1 MSWEEKTVL
10 DERTRF
16 IAALL
21 EEGAEM
27 AETCR
32 QYGISRKTGYKWWD
46 RFDQEGPSG
55 LEDRSRAPHHRPH
68 AVPEALVRKILTAKH
83 DHPTWGPKKLRT
95 WLGKKLPSKPWPS
108 LSTFAEILKRH
119 GLTAPRKPRRRIVPS
134 QRPFIGVAE
143 PNAVW
148 TADFKGDF
156 LTGDKTRCYPLTIAD
171 CHSRY
176 LLRCQALTRPNTEQS
191 MPVFEAAFREFGLPA
206 AIRTDNGSPFAATGV
221 AGLTRL
227 SAWFIKLGIVPE
239 RIEPG
244 HPEQNGR
251 HERMH
256 RTLKEDTAAPPKATL
271 TAQQKAFNVFLHEYC
286 YERPHEALD
295 MEVPASLY
303 QHSPRAMPKRVESP
317 TYDPA
322 ELEVRKVNGNGTIGF
337 EKRVFFVSGA
347 LKREHV
353 GLRYLG
359 ESRWVVQFAFM
370 ELGIVDL
377 RQVGHYIKMQ
387 PLPPSMSWD
396 AATRIK
402 APERE
407 E

>member
-1 MSWEEKTVL
+1 MPWEETTVL
-10 DERTRF
+10 DEKMRF

-21 EEGAEM
+21 DGEEM
-27 AETCR
+27 AATCR
-32 QYGISRKTGYKWWD
+32 QYRISRKTGYKWWD
-46 RFDQEGPSG
+46 RFDAEGPSG
-55 LEDRSRAPHHRPH
+55 LEERSRAPLNSPH
-68 AVPEALVRKILTAKH
+68 AVSEELVRDILEARRK
-83 DHPTWGPKKLRT
+83 HPTWGPKKLKK
-95 WLGKKLPSKPWPS
+95 WLGKKFPKKSWPS
-108 LSTFAEILKRH
+108 RSTFSEILKRH
-119 GLTAPRKPRRRIVPS
+119 GLTAPRKPRRRVVPS

-156 LTGDKTRCYPLTIAD
+156 LTGDRTRCYPLTIAD

-176 LLRCQALTRPNTEQS
+176 LLRCQALTSTSTVQS
-191 MPVFEAAFREFGLPA
+191 LPVFEAAFREYGLPA

-227 SAWFIKLGIVPE
+227 SVWFIKLGIVPE

-256 RTLKEDTAAPPKATL
+256 RTLKEETAAPPKATL
-271 TAQQKAFNVFLHEYC
+271 TAQQRAFNVFRHEYC

-295 MEVPASLY
+295 LEVPASLY
-303 QHSPRAMPKRVESP
+303 QHSLRAMPKHVESP
-317 TYDPA
+317 EYDPA
-322 ELEVRKVNGNGTIGF
+322 EFEVRKVAGNGVIGF
-337 EKRVFFVSGA
+337 EKRCFHVSGA
-347 LKREHV
+347 LKGEHV

-387 PLPPSMSWD
+387 PLPPSISWD